1 MWWGERRGVAAGGRD
16 DKLRDEAIH
25 CRYAVPWIASR
36 SLSSGAHSRD
46 PVARNDGRIALAT
59 ASREAAVLRPALP
72 AARTAPCSLRRQAKL
87 APAASSRARAP
98 TPSAR
103 LIRSWAGNR

>member
-1 MWWGERRGVAAGGRD
+1 MKSRSSTATTKSTMRIAAAADKLGPYCRHCEEPTGPAFGRPD

-46 PVARNDGRIALAT
+46 PVARQDRRVALTT
-59 ASREAAVLRPALP
+59 ASQEAAVLRPASL
-72 AARTAPCSLRRQAKL
+72 AARTAPCSF
-87 APAASSRARAP
+87 S
-98 TPSAR
+98 
-103 LIRSWAGNR
+103 